1 MLALPDSSCQTCF
14 ELTLYH
20 LVYNIAVQVACKSYK
35 IIKKKKTCNG
45 NTGQGKPQVQIIK
58 GLNLAAVKLANV
70 QVTKLLLVA
79 RVKRAKHLYK
89 PGLTEA

>member
-35 IIKKKKTCNG
+35 IIKKKKHVMAI
-45 NTGQGKPQVQIIK
+45 QDK
-58 GLNLAAVKLANV
+58 ANP
-70 QVTKLLLVA
+70 KYRL
-79 RVKRAKHLYK
+79 
-89 PGLTEA
+89 